1 MREFSLGYKQGKK
14 WHCDGAVIFYK
25 ASSDKKVG
33 FTASKKVG
41 NAVKRNFCKRR
52 LRAVFLELQDEIAS
66 GTYIM
71 VATAKLH
78 EIDYAQTK
86 QSIRWALKRLG
97 CIPC

>member
-1 MREFSLGYKQGKK
+1 M
-14 WHCDGAVIFYK
+14 IFYK

-52 LRAVFLELQDEIAS
+52 LRAVFLEIQEEISS
-66 GTYIM
+66 GVYIF

-86 QSIRWALKRLG
+86 RSIRWALKRLG
-97 CIPC
+97 CLTC

>member
-1 MREFSLGYKQGKK
+1 
-14 WHCDGAVIFYK
+14 VIFYK

-52 LRAVFLELQDEIAS
+52 LKAIFFELQDEVTPGI
-66 GTYIM
+66 YIF

-78 EIDYAQTK
+78 EIDYAQAK
-86 QSIRWALKRLG
+86 RSIRWALKRLG
-97 CIPC
+97 CLKC